1 MGFFS
6 KRKIETQFKQI
17 IEFCQTLLFY
27 KYQVSDNQ
35 AHISIVLGAGII
47 SRAILES

>member
-1 MGFFS
+1 MVFFQKGKLKHNLNKS
-6 KRKIETQFKQI
+6 VNFVINI
-17 IEFCQTLLFY
+17 IRLDC
-27 KYQVSDNQ
+27 SIDNQ